1 MLPPYYKFTKVLKRG
16 RNQLWPLLQKQIA
29 LKRPLQKKNPTQEQ
43 FLEDLL
49 CNIAKGYYPLNFIGY
64 KQSTTHFSKHH
75 TCKFFWVGHILLYKT
90 HVQVE
95 NSNK

>member
-1 MLPPYYKFTKVLKRG
+1 VAFVAKTNSTKET
-16 RNQLWPLLQKQIA
+16 IT
-29 LKRPLQKKNPTQEQ
+29 KKTPTQEQ

-49 CNIAKGYYPLNFIGY
+49 CNITKGYYPLNFIGY

-75 TCKFFWVGHILLYKT
+75 TCNFFWVGHILLYKT